1 MIHSRRRWRNTNVEL
16 QDTLFFRVV
25 SHGICTDRGF
35 VHFRLQIPKIEFVP
49 VLSVLVLNI
58 DGRPLHLV
66 RRDFQLHIP
75 TGTEIHVGALRKL
88 QVQLFN
94 HRGDVIVRDHFALP
108 TLDTQSIFRH
118 FYFEVLLYRDLTR
131 EAPIFVDF
139 TTRKVALFSG

>member
-1 MIHSRRRWRNTNVEL
+1 MIHSRWRWRNTNVEL

-25 SHGICTDRGF
+25 GHGICTDRGF

-75 TGTEIHVGALRKL
+75 TGTEINIRSFWEL
-88 QVQLFN
+88 
-94 HRGDVIVRDHFALP
+94 
-108 TLDTQSIFRH
+108 
-118 FYFEVLLYRDLTR
+118 
-131 EAPIFVDF
+131 
-139 TTRKVALFSG
+139 